1 MNRSPVASP
10 PDLRPTDI
18 RRLVAALLSAVIP
31 GLGQAVNGRFRLARW
46 LLIPAL
52 VLVPLSIIARQLF
65 SPVRLAAWAI
75 NPAVLQTL
83 LVLNVVVL
91 VWRLIAV
98 AQAFFDGRYPAV
110 PGRLGFAG
118 LVVVTL
124 LVMAPHAYAWQVGS
138 AADKAFA
145 RVFEGGTLGDG
156 GEAIGP
162 VPGSGERINILL
174 VGVDA
179 TPKRSATLTDTM
191 MVISLD
197 PVGKTASMVSI
208 PRDLVFVPLGNGDDY
223 GPKINSLL
231 GYAERN
237 PGDVPERADARAAG
251 RDRRAARASRSTT
264 TPGSTSRASST
275 WSTRSAASTS
285 RVKGDMEDPSY
296 DGYGIGERGW
306 SITKGRHRLD
316 GVNALA
322 YARVRKAAGES
333 DFTRAARQQEILV
346 ALRTP
351 CRRDD
356 AAVRSPDAARP
367 RSATRS
373 GPTSRSPLAGPG
385 GASKTWTATASPA
398 RVIRHPLVRTESTRY
413 GDVAGPEARRD
424 PGDGR
429 RTLPGAG
436 RRPAESPDRRP
447 RRPSAQRTPAEHRSR
462 PGGGRT
468 RTGRRGDSNRSS
480 SVLAGRRS
488 ARAARGR
495 RFEDGRGSRAGRTP
509 RHRAV
514 EPAQQVV
521 PVAAH
526 VEQPDRLRVQA
537 ELGPRHDLGQLLERA
552 EAAGQRDERVG
563 QLGHDRLAL
572 VERGDDAQ
580 LGRPGWASSRST
592 RPWG

>member
-1 MNRSPVASP
+1 MTPHARRIQPAARPEAREPVARHIT
-10 PDLRPTDI
+10 PDSRPTDI

-52 VLVPLSIIARQLF
+52 VLVPLVIIAIQLF

-83 LVLNVVVL
+83 LVLNVIVL

-156 GEAIGP
+156 GEASGP

-174 VGVDA
+174 VGVD
-179 TPKRSATLTDTM
+179 TTDKRSATLTDTM

-208 PRDLVFVPLGNGDDY
+208 PRDMVFVPLGNGDDY

-237 PGDVPERADARAAG
+237 PEISSRTGRCARCRTRSVRCSG
-251 RDRRAARASRSTT
+251 SRSTT
-264 TPGSTSRASST
+264 TRGSTSRASST

-285 RVKGDMEDPSY
+285 RSRRTWTTRRTTATGPSQV
-296 DGYGIGERGW
+296 RGW

-322 YARVRKAAGES
+322 YARDPKGRRRERLHAG
-333 DFTRAARQQEILV
+333 RAPAGD
-346 ALRTP
+346 P
-351 CRRDD
+351 RRDAEPGVEWDD
-356 AAVRSPDAARP
+356 APVRSP
-367 RSATRS
+367 
-373 GPTSRSPLAGPG
+373 GPADR
-385 GASKTWTATASPA
+385 
-398 RVIRHPLVRTESTRY
+398 
-413 GDVAGPEARRD
+413 
-424 PGDGR
+424 GR
-429 RTLPGAG
+429 RHAADGH
-436 RRPAESPDRRP
+436 PDRRLARP
-447 RRPSAQRTPAEHRSR
+447 DRDVRIGRQRPHRTRRHPAPAGALREHPFGDGLVPMLDEIRAMAAELFPEPGELPAGLASPEPSGAPAE
-462 PGGGRT
+462 
-468 RTGRRGDSNRSS
+468 
-480 SVLAGRRS
+480 
-488 ARAARGR
+488 
-495 RFEDGRGSRAGRTP
+495 
-509 RHRAV
+509 
-514 EPAQQVV
+514 
-521 PVAAH
+521 
-526 VEQPDRLRVQA
+526 
-537 ELGPRHDLGQLLERA
+537 
-552 EAAGQRDERVG
+552 
-563 QLGHDRLAL
+563 
-572 VERGDDAQ
+572 
-580 LGRPGWASSRST
+580 
-592 RPWG
+592 